1 MESLEESESFL
12 FLLHHHTCSL
22 LFVLDLEDVT
32 NTFDDLK
39 KSTEVTELTV
49 KECISN
55 EGAVIKE
62 RGDLEVELE
71 NLNLKEQEMKLKI
84 EDQTDLQSLKSLTD
98 LLKNDKSLL
107 EDQIKKQTESL
118 EKVSEGVEEM
128 DEEIKSLREVAST
141 LAGKL
146 YSFLKPQILLF
157 MNFSPLSYV
166 EGNKALEG
174 SIESTGDFSR
184 KASKGFIDL

>member
-141 LAGKL
+141 LTGKL
-146 YSFLKPQILLF
+146 ILF
-157 MNFSPLSYV
+157 
-166 EGNKALEG
+166 
-174 SIESTGDFSR
+174 
-184 KASKGFIDL
+184 